1 MFLNG
6 NYKITYSVFGT
17 INLKH
22 CSNISVFRIYFY
34 GHEISARF
42 CFTVFFYFPH
52 NFLKIKMF
60 EIILEKLWGR
70 WSSWSKCTNCDKSKS
85 RTRICNQPTVDF
97 GGRVCSQGSNNDDSR
112 CLPSC
117 YGNLYQ

>member
-42 CFTVFFYFPH
+42 CFIVFFFFPQ
-52 NFLKIKMF
+52 NFLKIKIF

-70 WSSWSKCTNCDKSKS
+70 WSSWSKCTNCDQSKS
-85 RTRICNQPTVDF
+85 RSRICNIPNIDF
-97 GGRVCSQGSNNDDSR
+97 GSRVCSQGSNNEDSR

-117 YGNLYQ
+117 YGKMYQ